1 VTLTT
6 LRPVPARGPRSGR
19 AVLAALLLLT
29 AGEAAAQAPPGA
41 VGVALRPDPVTREI
55 REVVL
60 GPLSPAA
67 VRAVQEARVRS
78 RHRDVRLTGELD
90 QPTRAAIRAF
100 QVERGLRI
108 TGRPDAE
115 TVRALGVPVVRVPDA
130 AAPGAVPRRAPT
142 LIVIGPDADVVRPR
156 DPAPIGAPIGPVA
169 PGRDPRAGP
178 SGLGA
183 GSSVA
188 PPAAPAAPGEPAAPP
203 DPAAPPGPPDR
214 SSTVRP
220 RRARHTRTHRRP

>member
-1 VTLTT
+1 V
-6 LRPVPARGPRSGR
+6 
-19 AVLAALLLLT
+19 LLT

-41 VGVALRPDPVTREI
+41 VAVAVAARPDPVTKEI

-60 GPLSPAA
+60 GPLSPTS
-67 VRAVQEARVRS
+67 VRAVQEALVRS
-78 RHRDVRLTGELD
+78 RHPDVRLTGELD
-90 QPTRAAIRAF
+90 RPTRAAIRAF
-100 QVERGLRI
+100 QVDRGLRI

-115 TVRALGVPVVRVPDA
+115 TVRALGVPVVRVPA
-130 AAPGAVPRRAPT
+130 AAGPPGAVPRRAPT

-188 PPAAPAAPGEPAAPP
+188 PPAAPAAPVEPAAPP

-214 SSTVRP
+214 SPTVRP

>member
-1 VTLTT
+1 VTFTT
-6 LRPVPARGPRSGR
+6 LRPVPVAGPRSGR
-19 AVLAALLLLT
+19 AVLAALVLLA

-41 VGVALRPDPVTREI
+41 VAVAPRPDPVTKEV

-60 GPLSPAA
+60 GPLSPSA
-67 VRAVQEARVRS
+67 VRAVQEALVRS
-78 RHRDVRLTGELD
+78 RHRDVPLTGELD

-115 TVRALGVPVVRVPDA
+115 TVRALGVPVVRVPAAA

-156 DPAPIGAPIGPVA
+156 DPAPIGAPIGPV
-169 PGRDPRAGP
+169 PSGTDSRAGS

-188 PPAAPAAPGEPAAPP
+188 APEAPTPEPGAPP
-203 DPAAPPGPPDR
+203 DPALPPPGPPDR
-214 SSTVRP
+214 SPTVRP
-220 RRARHTRTHRRP
+220 RRALHTRTHRRP